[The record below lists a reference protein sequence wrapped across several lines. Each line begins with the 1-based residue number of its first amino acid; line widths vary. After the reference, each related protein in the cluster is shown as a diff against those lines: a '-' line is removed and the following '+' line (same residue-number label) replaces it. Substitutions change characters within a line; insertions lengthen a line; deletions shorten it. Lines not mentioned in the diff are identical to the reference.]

1 LQEFRVKQFGEF
13 YIDGAWV
20 DPLDG
25 QGSLEVID
33 PSIEEAFAT
42 IALGGQGDVDRAV
55 AAASRA
61 FKDFYLTSPAERLD
75 LLKSVLSVYQKR
87 SEDLAWAISREMG
100 APKKMAL
107 ENQVR
112 SGAAHLHT
120 MIDVMKDYRFE
131 RMVGKTMVA
140 KEAVGVVAMITPW
153 NWPLNQITCKVAPA
167 LGAGC
172 TMILKPSEVA
182 PVSGLVFAEIMHEA
196 GVPAGVFNLVNGDG
210 PTVGEAMA
218 SHPDVHMISIT
229 GSNRAGIAVA
239 KAAAATVKRVHQEL
253 GGKSANVI
261 LEDADFVAAVRQGAL
276 DCFDNSGQSCNAP
289 TRMLVPEGRMQSAA
303 AIAAE
308 AAGSL
313 TVGPAERDGVDLGPV
328 VSQAQFDKIQGMIAA
343 GVAEGAT
350 LVAGGEGRPDGLNR
364 GYFVRPTV
372 FADVKPGM
380 RIEREEIFGPVLSII
395 GYKDEDDAIRIANDS
410 IYGLAAYVS
419 SSDLDRARRVARR
432 LRAGNVHINSPAWD
446 TYAPFGGMK
455 QSGNGREYGEFGLDD
470 FLEIKGIIGY
480 TE

>member
-1 LQEFRVKQFGEF
+1 MKQFGEF

-20 DPLDG
+20 DPLDA

-33 PSIEEAFAT
+33 PSVEEAFAT

-55 AAASRA
+55 AAASHA

-107 ENQVR
+107 KNQVR

-261 LEDADFVAAVRQGAL
+261 LEEADFVAAVRQGAL

>member
-1 LQEFRVKQFGEF
+1 MKQFGQF

-20 DPLDG
+20 DPIDP
-25 QGSLEVID
+25 QGLLEVID

-42 IALGGQGDVDRAV
+42 IALAGRGDVDRAV
-55 AAASRA
+55 AAASQA
-61 FKDFYLTSPAERLD
+61 FEGFYLTNPTERLD
-75 LLKSVLSVYQKR
+75 LLKSVLSIYQKR
-87 SEDLAWAISREMG
+87 SQDLAWAISHEMG
-100 APKKMAL
+100 APQKMAL
-107 ENQVR
+107 ENQVT
-112 SGAAHLHT
+112 SGEAHIRT

-172 TMILKPSEVA
+172 AMILKPSEVA

-239 KAAAATVKRVHQEL
+239 KAAAATIKRVHQEL
-253 GGKSANVI
+253 GGKSANII
-261 LEDADFVAAVRQGAL
+261 LDDADFVAAVRQGTL

-289 TRMLVPEGRMQSAA
+289 TRMLVPEGRMLSAA

-308 AAGSL
+308 AASSVV
-313 TVGPAERDGVDLGPV
+313 VGPAEREGVDLGPV
-328 VSQAQFDKIQGMIAA
+328 VSQAQYDKIQGMIAA
-343 GVAEGAT
+343 GIAEGAT

-380 RIEREEIFGPVLSII
+380 RIEREEIFGPVLSLI

-419 SSDLDRARRVARR
+419 SSDRDRARRVARR

-470 FLEIKGIIGY
+470 FLEIKGINGY
-480 TE
+480 AE

>member
-1 LQEFRVKQFGEF
+1 MKQFGQF

-20 DPLDG
+20 DPIDP
-25 QGSLEVID
+25 QGLLEVID

-42 IALGGQGDVDRAV
+42 IALAGRGDVDRAV
-55 AAASRA
+55 AAASQA
-61 FKDFYLTSPAERLD
+61 FEGFYLTNPTERLD
-75 LLKSVLSVYQKR
+75 LLKSVLSIYQKR
-87 SEDLAWAISREMG
+87 SQDLAWAISHEMG
-100 APKKMAL
+100 APQKMAL
-107 ENQVR
+107 ENQVT
-112 SGAAHLHT
+112 SGEAHIRT

-172 TMILKPSEVA
+172 AMILKPSEVA

-239 KAAAATVKRVHQEL
+239 KAAAATIKRVHQEL
-253 GGKSANVI
+253 GGKSANII
-261 LEDADFVAAVRQGAL
+261 LDDADFVAAVRQGTL

-289 TRMLVPEGRMQSAA
+289 TRMLVPEGRMHSAA

-308 AAGSL
+308 AASSVV
-313 TVGPAERDGVDLGPV
+313 VGPAEREGVDLGPV
-328 VSQAQFDKIQGMIAA
+328 VSQAQYDKIQGMIAA
-343 GVAEGAT
+343 GIAEGAT

-380 RIEREEIFGPVLSII
+380 RIEREEIFGPVLSLI

-419 SSDLDRARRVARR
+419 SSDRDRARRVARR

-470 FLEIKGIIGY
+470 FLEIKGINGY
-480 TE
+480 AE

>member
-1 LQEFRVKQFGEF
+1 MKQFGRF

-20 DPLDG
+20 DPINP
-25 QGSLEVID
+25 QGLLEVID
-33 PSIEEAFAT
+33 PSTEEAFAT

-55 AAASRA
+55 AAASHA
-61 FKDFYLTSPAERLD
+61 FEDFYLTSPAERLD

-87 SEDLAWAISREMG
+87 SQDLAWAISREMG
-100 APKKMAL
+100 APQKMAL
-107 ENQVR
+107 ENQVT
-112 SGAAHLHT
+112 SGEAHIRT

-131 RMVGKTMVA
+131 RMVGKTMVT

-239 KAAAATVKRVHQEL
+239 KAAAATIKRVHQEL
-253 GGKSANVI
+253 GGKSANII
-261 LEDADFVAAVRQGAL
+261 LDDADFVAAVRQGTL

-289 TRMLVPEGRMQSAA
+289 TRMLVPEGRMQSAS
-303 AIAAE
+303 AIAAD

-313 TVGPAERDGVDLGPV
+313 VVGPAEREGVDLGPV
-328 VSQAQFDKIQGMIAA
+328 VSQAQYDKIQGMIAA
-343 GVAEGAT
+343 GIAEGAT
-350 LVAGGEGRPDGLNR
+350 LVAGGEGHPDGLNR

-372 FADVKPGM
+372 FADVRPGM
-380 RIEREEIFGPVLSII
+380 RIEREEIFGPVLSLI

-419 SSDLDRARRVARR
+419 SSDRDRARRVARR

-470 FLEIKGIIGY
+470 FLEIKGINGY
-480 TE
+480 AE

>member
-1 LQEFRVKQFGEF
+1 MKQFGEF

-20 DPLDG
+20 DPLDA

-33 PSIEEAFAT
+33 PSVEEAFAT

-55 AAASRA
+55 AAASHA

-107 ENQVR
+107 KNQVR

-229 GSNRAGIAVA
+229 GSN
-239 KAAAATVKRVHQEL
+239 
-253 GGKSANVI
+253 
-261 LEDADFVAAVRQGAL
+261 
-276 DCFDNSGQSCNAP
+276 
-289 TRMLVPEGRMQSAA
+289 
-303 AIAAE
+303 
-308 AAGSL
+308 
-313 TVGPAERDGVDLGPV
+313 
-328 VSQAQFDKIQGMIAA
+328 
-343 GVAEGAT
+343 
-350 LVAGGEGRPDGLNR
+350 
-364 GYFVRPTV
+364 
-372 FADVKPGM
+372 
-380 RIEREEIFGPVLSII
+380 
-395 GYKDEDDAIRIANDS
+395 
-410 IYGLAAYVS
+410 
-419 SSDLDRARRVARR
+419 
-432 LRAGNVHINSPAWD
+432 
-446 TYAPFGGMK
+446 
-455 QSGNGREYGEFGLDD
+455 
-470 FLEIKGIIGY
+470 
-480 TE
+480 

>member
-1 LQEFRVKQFGEF
+1 
-13 YIDGAWV
+13 
-20 DPLDG
+20 
-25 QGSLEVID
+25 
-33 PSIEEAFAT
+33 
-42 IALGGQGDVDRAV
+42 
-55 AAASRA
+55 
-61 FKDFYLTSPAERLD
+61 
-75 LLKSVLSVYQKR
+75 
-87 SEDLAWAISREMG
+87 MG
-100 APKKMAL
+100 APQKMAL
-107 ENQVR
+107 ENQVT
-112 SGAAHLHT
+112 SGEAHIRT

-172 TMILKPSEVA
+172 AMILKPSEVA

-239 KAAAATVKRVHQEL
+239 KAAAATIKRVHQEL
-253 GGKSANVI
+253 GGKSANII
-261 LEDADFVAAVRQGAL
+261 LDDADFVAAVRQGTL

-289 TRMLVPEGRMQSAA
+289 TRMLVPEGRMHSAA

-308 AAGSL
+308 AASSVV
-313 TVGPAERDGVDLGPV
+313 VGPAEREGVDLGPV
-328 VSQAQFDKIQGMIAA
+328 VSQAQYDKIQGMIAA
-343 GVAEGAT
+343 GIAEGAT

-380 RIEREEIFGPVLSII
+380 RIEREEIFGPVLSLI

-419 SSDLDRARRVARR
+419 SSDRDRARRVARR

-470 FLEIKGIIGY
+470 FLEIKGINGY
-480 TE
+480 AE

>member
-1 LQEFRVKQFGEF
+1 MKQFGQF

-20 DPLDG
+20 DPIDP
-25 QGSLEVID
+25 QGLLEVID

-42 IALGGQGDVDRAV
+42 IALAGRGDVDRAV
-55 AAASRA
+55 AAASQA
-61 FKDFYLTSPAERLD
+61 FEGFYLTNPTERLD
-75 LLKSVLSVYQKR
+75 LLKSVLSIYQKR
-87 SEDLAWAISREMG
+87 SQDLAWAISHEMG
-100 APKKMAL
+100 APQKMAL
-107 ENQVR
+107 ENQVT
-112 SGAAHLHT
+112 SGEAHIRT

-167 LGAGC
+167 VGAGC

-239 KAAAATVKRVHQEL
+239 KAAAATIKRVHQEL
-253 GGKSANVI
+253 GGKSANII
-261 LEDADFVAAVRQGAL
+261 LDDADFVAAVRQGTL

-289 TRMLVPEGRMQSAA
+289 TRMLVPEGRMLSAA

-308 AAGSL
+308 AASSVV
-313 TVGPAERDGVDLGPV
+313 VGPAEREGVDLGPV
-328 VSQAQFDKIQGMIAA
+328 VSQAQYDKIQGMIAA
-343 GVAEGAT
+343 GIAEGAT

-380 RIEREEIFGPVLSII
+380 RIEREEIFGPVLSLI

-419 SSDLDRARRVARR
+419 SSDRDRARRVARR

-470 FLEIKGIIGY
+470 FLEIKGINGY
-480 TE
+480 AE

>member
-1 LQEFRVKQFGEF
+1 
-13 YIDGAWV
+13 
-20 DPLDG
+20 
-25 QGSLEVID
+25 
-33 PSIEEAFAT
+33 
-42 IALGGQGDVDRAV
+42 
-55 AAASRA
+55 
-61 FKDFYLTSPAERLD
+61 
-75 LLKSVLSVYQKR
+75 
-87 SEDLAWAISREMG
+87 MG

-107 ENQVR
+107 ENQVS
-112 SGAAHLHT
+112 SGAAHIRT

-172 TMILKPSEVA
+172 TMVLKPSEVA

-196 GVPAGVFNLVNGDG
+196 GAPAGVFNLLNGDG
-210 PTVGEAMA
+210 PTAGEALA
-218 SHPDVHMISIT
+218 AHPDVHMISIT

-261 LEDADFVAAVRQGAL
+261 LEDADFVMAVRQGTL

-313 TVGPAERDGVDLGPV
+313 VVGPAEREGVDLGPV
-328 VSQAQFDKIQGMIAA
+328 VSQAQYDKIQGMIAA
-343 GVAEGAT
+343 GIAEGAT
-350 LVAGGEGRPDGLNR
+350 LVAGGEGRPDDLNR

-380 RIEREEIFGPVLSII
+380 RIEREEIFGPVLSLI

-419 SSDLDRARRVARR
+419 SSDRDRARRVARR

-470 FLEIKGIIGY
+470 FLEIKGINGY
-480 TE
+480 AE

>member
-1 LQEFRVKQFGEF
+1 MKQYGQF

-25 QGSLEVID
+25 QGVLEVID

-42 IALGGQGDVDRAV
+42 IALGGRGDVNRAV
-55 AAASRA
+55 AAASKA
-61 FKDFYLTSPAERLD
+61 FESFYLTTPAERLE

-87 SEDLAWAISREMG
+87 AADLAWAISHEMG
-100 APKKMAL
+100 APKRMAL
-107 ENQVR
+107 ENQVG
-112 SGAAHLHT
+112 SGAAHIRT

-131 RMVGKTMVA
+131 RMIGKTLVA

-167 LGAGC
+167 LAAGC

-182 PVSGLVFAEIMHEA
+182 PISGLVFAEIMHEA
-196 GVPAGVFNLVNGDG
+196 GVPAGVFNLINGDG

-229 GSNRAGIAVA
+229 GSNRAGVAVA

-253 GGKSANVI
+253 GGKSANII
-261 LEDADFVAAVRQGAL
+261 LQDAEADFKAAVRQGTL
-276 DCFDNSGQSCNAP
+276 ECFDNTGQSCNAA
-289 TRMLVPEGRMQSAA
+289 TRMLVPHERMDLAA
-303 AIAAE
+303 SVAAE
-308 AAGSL
+308 AAGSV
-313 TVGPAERDGVDLGPV
+313 TVGPADRDGVRLGPV
-328 VSQAQFDKIQGMIAA
+328 VSQMQYDKIQDLIGSGIS
-343 GVAEGAT
+343 EGAT
-350 LVAGGEGRPDGLNR
+350 LAAGGLGRPEGLNR

-380 RIEREEIFGPVLSII
+380 RIEREEIFGPVLSIV
-395 GYKDEDDAIRIANDS
+395 GYENEEDAIRIANDTV
-410 IYGLAAYVS
+410 YGLAAYVS

-432 LRAGNVHINSPAWD
+432 LRAGNVHINYPDWD

-470 FLEIKGIIGY
+470 FLEIKGVIGY
-480 TE
+480 AG